1 MKRYVAQRLILLLV
15 TLLGVLTVT
24 FVVSRLLPG
33 SPLTALLGP
42 KPTAEQVAQAR
53 EALGLD
59 QPVWRQ
65 YLLYV
70 GDVLKGD
77 LGTSLRTRQ
86 PVIED
91 IGRRMTATLELVTL
105 ATLLAV
111 GIGLPV
117 GVASAVRRNSLFDH
131 LARSISIA
139 GVAAPVFFLG
149 IMLQM
154 LLHGGAGLLPLQ
166 GRIDGLVSLDHP
178 FPAVTGL
185 FLIDTLLAGNWT
197 AFRSAASHLVLP
209 VLTLT
214 FATVAIVV
222 RVSRNTMVEVL
233 NADHVKTARAYGLP
247 SSTIHYRYALKAT
260 LIPLLTIVGLTY
272 GYMLGGSVIVEF
284 VFDWPGLGRYIVQGL
299 ISSDFPAVMG
309 TTLFLSATYLGVNLV
324 IDLLYYRIDPRLSVS

>member
-117 GVASAVRRNSLFDH
+117 GVAS
-131 LARSISIA
+131 
-139 GVAAPVFFLG
+139 G
-149 IMLQM
+149 
-154 LLHGGAGLLPLQ
+154 
-166 GRIDGLVSLDHP
+166 
-178 FPAVTGL
+178 
-185 FLIDTLLAGNWT
+185 
-197 AFRSAASHLVLP
+197 
-209 VLTLT
+209 
-214 FATVAIVV
+214 
-222 RVSRNTMVEVL
+222 
-233 NADHVKTARAYGLP
+233 
-247 SSTIHYRYALKAT
+247 
-260 LIPLLTIVGLTY
+260 
-272 GYMLGGSVIVEF
+272 
-284 VFDWPGLGRYIVQGL
+284 
-299 ISSDFPAVMG
+299 
-309 TTLFLSATYLGVNLV
+309 
-324 IDLLYYRIDPRLSVS
+324 